1 MARSTRE
8 SSAEHISGSLFD
20 ASPGN
25 VSAPRDLDVTFAK
38 FLKHDRL
45 DGRSLF
51 EGFETL
57 RAVTYSTSA
66 GFIRDLFASLR
77 EIEVI
82 FGSDVSIKGDL
93 ARLSAAQQ
101 AGVEAIKDEFGR
113 AGKKLVEMLREN
125 RLRLFYAHY
134 TIHRKVFILEG
145 GGRRRVI
152 IGSANMSAAAFGG
165 LQSEHVVVFDDDPG
179 MFQQALV
186 NYEELLG
193 DCAPIPAEIFHQ
205 AGTVEIDQLPTFHK
219 ILHTREA
226 FVVEP
231 AKIGMPATTP
241 SSSDPAAFVLKTE
254 DYRRTFANTL
264 PPMIGKAVAITV
276 DHIRKAREQQRQ
288 HSLIKGIES
297 REIPRLELDPERR
310 EARFRGSALD
320 LEPDDSQVANDAK
333 LLDDFMNGYHS
344 LFTGRV
350 DDLVQDYNAFIAWLL
365 AAPFICLARG
375 AALQHDYNVFRYP
388 VCGVLYGKSNAGKTD
403 LVKILMRF
411 MFGHPW
417 WLMPKDFTMTN
428 FHGLCEKGGS
438 FPIVVDDISTDKFRE
453 PAVQIIKND
462 FRTGIYPVLVLSTNQ
477 DVRAVQSEVIKRAV
491 VVHAEASTPVAISSK
506 NNPITR
512 ISKQISTALY
522 RRYLARMLEEW
533 PTFMSGFHGHGP
545 DDPTDEAPDLVML
558 SSAVLR
564 RTMGEAL
571 GAVPSWCAPVDVN
584 LLGAMNGRK
593 IKDRMRSQWQYKRN
607 SFEVARD
614 ANRLIMTVADQMD
627 RNDFRKD
634 LPSHVIDD
642 VRQDKIIMW
651 LDQAEEFFKI
661 RFSSRSRLNGLVR
674 RIFSGP

>member
-1 MARSTRE
+1 MARSARE
-8 SSAEHISGSLFD
+8 SSAQPVSGSLFD
-20 ASPGN
+20 ESPIK
-25 VSAPRDLDVTFAK
+25 VSAPHDLDVTFAK
-38 FLKHDRL
+38 FLKHERL

-66 GFIRDLFASLR
+66 GFIRDLFGALQ

-113 AGKKLVEMLREN
+113 AGKKLAEMLNEN

-134 TIHRKVFILEG
+134 TIHRKVFVLEG
-145 GGRRRVI
+145 GGRHRVI
-152 IGSANMSAAAFGG
+152 IGSANMSSAAFGG

-179 MFQQALV
+179 MFQQAVV
-186 NYEELLG
+186 NYEELLA
-193 DCAPIPAEIFHQ
+193 DCAPIPAEIFHK
-205 AGTVEIDQLPTFHK
+205 AGAVEIDQLPTFHK

-254 DYRRTFANTL
+254 DYRRTYANAL

-310 EARFRGSALD
+310 EVRFRGSTLD
-320 LEPDDSQVANDAK
+320 LEPDDSQVASDAK
-333 LLDDFMNGYHS
+333 LLDDFMHGYHS

-350 DDLVQDYNAFIAWLL
+350 DELVQDYNAFIAWLL

-375 AALQHDYNVFRYP
+375 AALQHDDNVFRYP
-388 VCGVLYGKSNAGKTD
+388 VCGVLYGKSSAGKTD

-462 FRTGIYPVLVLSTNQ
+462 FCAGVYPVLVLSTNQ

-512 ISKQISTALY
+512 ISKQITTALY

-533 PTFMSGFHGHGP
+533 PAFMSGFHGHDSG
-545 DDPTDEAPDLVML
+545 DLTHEAPDLVML

-564 RTMGEAL
+564 RTIGEAL
-571 GAVPSWCAPVDVN
+571 GEVPSWCAPVDVN

-607 SFEVARD
+607 SFEIARN

-651 LDQAEEFFKI
+651 LDQAEKFFAI
-661 RFSSRSRLNGLVR
+661 RFSSQSRLTGLVR
-674 RIFSGP
+674 RIFGEP